1 NVPHCFCMQLERKL
15 WGGTM
20 MKIKV
25 KKEMNLHQLIQWA
38 RENNVKG
45 ETFTSN
51 YGRNVKFYSD
61 GSFNTMEPIYHWD
74 TFTVK
79 AEEEITERTVI
90 PLLLEVYEYEGELV
104 FLPNEEKSI
113 KKLLEQSDLEENI
126 TTKTLYI
133 INDDGT
139 LTLIWKDGELVG

>member
-1 NVPHCFCMQLERKL
+1 MN
-15 WGGTM
+15 
-20 MKIKV
+20 IKV

-90 PLLLEVYEYEGELV
+90 PLLLEVYEFEGELV
-104 FLPNEEKSI
+104 FLPQKRSTIES
-113 KKLLEQSDLEENI
+113 LLKQSDREENI
-126 TTKTLYI
+126 TTKILYL

>member
-1 NVPHCFCMQLERKL
+1 
-15 WGGTM
+15 
-20 MKIKV
+20 MKIKKKV
-25 KKEMNLHQLIQWA
+25 KMNLHELIQWA

-61 GSFNTMEPIYHWD
+61 VSFNTMEPIYHWD
-74 TFTVK
+74 TFTVE

-90 PLLLEVYEYEGELV
+90 PLLLEVYEFEEELV
-104 FLPNEEKSI
+104 FLPQKEKSI
-113 KKLLEQSDLEENI
+113 KDLLEESDLEENI
-126 TTKTLYI
+126 TTKTLYL

-139 LTLIWKDGELVG
+139 LTLVWKDGELVK

>member
-1 NVPHCFCMQLERKL
+1 
-15 WGGTM
+15 

-51 YGRNVKFYSD
+51 YGRAVKFYSD
-61 GSFNTMEPIYHWD
+61 VSFNTMVPIFHWD
-74 TFTVK
+74 TFTVE

-90 PLLLEVYEYEGELV
+90 PLLLEVYEYDRTLV
-104 FLPNEEKSI
+104 LEVRKDKSI
-113 KKLLEQSDLEENI
+113 KDLLDSDDYDGVTI
-126 TTKTLYI
+126 KAFHI

-139 LTLIWKDGELVG
+139 HTLIWKDGELV

>member
-1 NVPHCFCMQLERKL
+1 
-15 WGGTM
+15 

-51 YGRNVKFYSD
+51 YGRKVKFYSD

-90 PLLLEVYEYEGELV
+90 PLLLEVYEFEGELV
-104 FLPNEEKSI
+104 FLPQKRSTIES
-113 KKLLEQSDLEENI
+113 LLKQSDREENI
-126 TTKTLYI
+126 TTKILYL

>member
-1 NVPHCFCMQLERKL
+1 
-15 WGGTM
+15 

-90 PLLLEVYEYEGELV
+90 PLLLEVYEFEGELV
-104 FLPNEEKSI
+104 FLPQKRSTIES
-113 KKLLEQSDLEENI
+113 LLKQSDREENI
-126 TTKTLYI
+126 TTKILYL

>member
-1 NVPHCFCMQLERKL
+1 
-15 WGGTM
+15 

-51 YGRNVKFYSD
+51 YGRAVKFYSD
-61 GSFNTMEPIYHWD
+61 VSFNTMVPIFHWD
-74 TFTVK
+74 TFTVE

-90 PLLLEVYEYEGELV
+90 PLFLEVYEYEGELV
-104 FLPNEEKSI
+104 FLPQKEKSI
-113 KKLLEQSDLEENI
+113 KDLLEESDLEENI

-139 LTLIWKDGELVG
+139 LTLIWLDGELIK

>member
-1 NVPHCFCMQLERKL
+1 
-15 WGGTM
+15 
-20 MKIKV
+20 MKIKKKV
-25 KKEMNLHQLIQWA
+25 KMNLHELIQWA

-90 PLLLEVYEYEGELV
+90 PLLLEVYEFEGELV
-104 FLPNEEKSI
+104 FLPQKRSTIES
-113 KKLLEQSDLEENI
+113 LLKQSDREENI
-126 TTKTLYI
+126 TTKILYL

>member
-1 NVPHCFCMQLERKL
+1 
-15 WGGTM
+15 M

-51 YGRNVKFYSD
+51 YGRKVKFYSD

-90 PLLLEVYEYEGELV
+90 PLLLEVYEFEGELV
-104 FLPNEEKSI
+104 FLPQKRSTIES
-113 KKLLEQSDLEENI
+113 LLKQSDREENI
-126 TTKTLYI
+126 TTKILYL

>member
-1 NVPHCFCMQLERKL
+1 
-15 WGGTM
+15 

-51 YGRNVKFYSD
+51 YGRAVKFYSD
-61 GSFNTMEPIYHWD
+61 VSFNTMVPIYHWD
-74 TFTVK
+74 TFTVE

-90 PLLLEVYEYEGELV
+90 PLLLEVYEYEEELV
-104 FLPNEEKSI
+104 FLPQKEKSI
-113 KKLLEQSDLEENI
+113 KDLLEESDLEENI

-139 LTLIWKDGELVG
+139 LTLIWRDGELIK